1 MPPLPRKGL
10 RPDPPWHSPVVVE
23 PILHRRVLLGVTGSI
38 AAYKTAW
45 LVRDLVKA
53 GAEVQ
58 VVMTPAAHDFVTP
71 LTLATLSKR
80 PVLTDLFLRDG
91 SGSWND
97 HVSLGRW
104 ADVLVVAPASAHTLA
119 KMAQGL
125 CDNLLLATWLSA
137 TCPVYVAPAMDL
149 EMFAD
154 PATAHNLDLLRQR
167 GVHTI
172 GPESGELASGLEGA
186 GRMTEP
192 MDIVHRLATDLMEGS
207 PLAGKRILVTAGP
220 TREAIDPVRYIG
232 NRSSGRMGFAIAE
245 EAAARGA
252 RVELVTGPVEL
263 TTDRP
268 GIVRTDVES
277 AADMAQACKE
287 RAPEA
292 DIAIMSAAV
301 ADHRPAAPAGSKIKK
316 DEGHLEL
323 VLERTEDIL
332 AWIGKRRRPG
342 QVIAGFALE
351 TEEGLE
357 SARGKLERKGL
368 DLVVLNSLQDEGA
381 GFGHATNKVTLVT
394 RDKDPERLPLL
405 PKAEVARRILDA
417 IERRLKG

>member
-1 MPPLPRKGL
+1 M
-10 RPDPPWHSPVVVE
+10 E

-80 PVLTDLFLRDG
+80 PVLTDLLLRDG

-292 DIAIMSAAV
+292 DIVIMSAAV

>member
-1 MPPLPRKGL
+1 M
-10 RPDPPWHSPVVVE
+10 E

-154 PATAHNLDLLRQR
+154 PATAHNLDLLRER

-172 GPESGELASGLEGA
+172 GPESGELASGLQGA

-292 DIAIMSAAV
+292 DIVIMSAAV

>member
-1 MPPLPRKGL
+1 M
-10 RPDPPWHSPVVVE
+10 E

-80 PVLTDLFLRDG
+80 PVLTDLFLRNG

-154 PATAHNLDLLRQR
+154 PATAHNLDLLRER

-263 TTDRP
+263 TTNRP

-292 DIAIMSAAV
+292 DIVIMSAAV

-332 AWIGKRRRPG
+332 AWIGKQRRPG

>member
-1 MPPLPRKGL
+1 M
-10 RPDPPWHSPVVVE
+10 E

-80 PVLTDLFLRDG
+80 PVLTDLFLRNG

-154 PATAHNLDLLRQR
+154 PATAHNLDLLRER

-292 DIAIMSAAV
+292 DIVIMSAAV

>member
-1 MPPLPRKGL
+1 M
-10 RPDPPWHSPVVVE
+10 E

-154 PATAHNLDLLRQR
+154 PATAHNLDLLRER

-292 DIAIMSAAV
+292 DIVIMSAAV

>member
-1 MPPLPRKGL
+1 M
-10 RPDPPWHSPVVVE
+10 E

-292 DIAIMSAAV
+292 DIVIMSAAV

-357 SARGKLERKGL
+357 SARGKLERKVL
-368 DLVVLNSLQDEGA
+368 DLVLLKSLQDEGA

>member
-1 MPPLPRKGL
+1 M
-10 RPDPPWHSPVVVE
+10 E

-263 TTDRP
+263 TTNRP

-292 DIAIMSAAV
+292 DIVIMSAAV

-332 AWIGKRRRPG
+332 AWIGKQRRPG

>member
-1 MPPLPRKGL
+1 MFHP
-10 RPDPPWHSPVVVE
+10 SIVE

-45 LVRDLVKA
+45 LVRDLVRA

-71 LTLATLSKR
+71 LTLSTLSKR
-80 PVLTDLFLRDG
+80 PVLTELFLRDG
-91 SGSWND
+91 SGRWND

-149 EMFAD
+149 EMYRD
-154 PATAHNLDLLRQR
+154 PATAHNLEVLRQR
-167 GVHTI
+167 GVRTI
-172 GPESGELASGLEGA
+172 GPDSGELASGLAGA

-192 MDIVHRLATDLMEGS
+192 MDIVHRLAADLMAGS
-207 PLAGKRILVTAGP
+207 PLAGKRVLVTAGP

-252 RVELVTGPVEL
+252 RVDLVTGPVEL

-277 AADMAQACKE
+277 AADMAAACKE
-287 RAPEA
+287 RAPDA
-292 DIAIMSAAV
+292 DVVIMSAAV
-301 ADHRPAAPAGSKIKK
+301 ADHRPADPASAKIKK

-332 AWIGKRRRPG
+332 AGIGRQRHPG
-342 QVIAGFALE
+342 QVIVGFALE
-351 TEEGLE
+351 TDEGVE

-368 DLVVLNSLQDEGA
+368 DLVVLNSLQDVGT
-381 GFGHATNKVTLVT
+381 GFGHTTNQVTLVG
-394 RDKDPERLPLL
+394 RDKDPERLPLM
-405 PKAEVARRILDA
+405 PKTEVAARILDA
-417 IERRLKG
+417 VEARLQG

>member
-1 MPPLPRKGL
+1 
-10 RPDPPWHSPVVVE
+10 VE

-80 PVLTDLFLRDG
+80 PVLTDLFLRNG

-292 DIAIMSAAV
+292 DIVIMSAAV

>member
-1 MPPLPRKGL
+1 M
-10 RPDPPWHSPVVVE
+10 E

-80 PVLTDLFLRDG
+80 PVLTDLFLRNG

-172 GPESGELASGLEGA
+172 GPESGELASGLQGA

-207 PLAGKRILVTAGP
+207 PLAGKRMLVTAGP

-292 DIAIMSAAV
+292 DIVIMSAAV

-332 AWIGKRRRPG
+332 AWIGKQRRPG

>member
-1 MPPLPRKGL
+1 M
-10 RPDPPWHSPVVVE
+10 E

-80 PVLTDLFLRDG
+80 PVLTDLFLRNG

-277 AADMAQACKE
+277 AAEMAQACKE

-292 DIAIMSAAV
+292 DIVIMSAAV

-332 AWIGKRRRPG
+332 AWISKRRRPG

>member
-1 MPPLPRKGL
+1 M
-10 RPDPPWHSPVVVE
+10 E

-71 LTLATLSKR
+71 LTLATLSNR

-172 GPESGELASGLEGA
+172 GPESGELASGLQGA

-292 DIAIMSAAV
+292 DIVIMSAAV

-332 AWIGKRRRPG
+332 AWIGKQRRPG

>member
-1 MPPLPRKGL
+1 M
-10 RPDPPWHSPVVVE
+10 E

-80 PVLTDLFLRDG
+80 PVLTDLFLRNG

-207 PLAGKRILVTAGP
+207 PLAGKRMLVTAGP

-292 DIAIMSAAV
+292 DIVIMSAAV

-332 AWIGKRRRPG
+332 AWIGKQRRPG

>member
-1 MPPLPRKGL
+1 M
-10 RPDPPWHSPVVVE
+10 E

-58 VVMTPAAHDFVTP
+58 VVMTPAAHDLVTP

-172 GPESGELASGLEGA
+172 GPESGELASGLQGA

-292 DIAIMSAAV
+292 DIVIMSAAV

-332 AWIGKRRRPG
+332 AWIGKQRRPG

>member
-1 MPPLPRKGL
+1 M
-10 RPDPPWHSPVVVE
+10 E

-80 PVLTDLFLRDG
+80 PVLTDLFLRNG

-154 PATAHNLDLLRQR
+154 PATAHNLDLLRHR

-292 DIAIMSAAV
+292 DIVIMSAAV

>member
-1 MPPLPRKGL
+1 M
-10 RPDPPWHSPVVVE
+10 
-23 PILHRRVLLGVTGSI
+23 LHRRVLLGVTGSI

-292 DIAIMSAAV
+292 DIVIMSAAV

>member
-1 MPPLPRKGL
+1 M
-10 RPDPPWHSPVVVE
+10 E

-277 AADMAQACKE
+277 AAEMAQACKE

-292 DIAIMSAAV
+292 DIVIMSAAV

>member
-1 MPPLPRKGL
+1 M
-10 RPDPPWHSPVVVE
+10 E

-80 PVLTDLFLRDG
+80 PVLTDLFLRNG

-172 GPESGELASGLEGA
+172 GPESGELASGLQGA

-263 TTDRP
+263 TTNRP

-292 DIAIMSAAV
+292 DIVIMSAAV

>member
-1 MPPLPRKGL
+1 M
-10 RPDPPWHSPVVVE
+10 E

-80 PVLTDLFLRDG
+80 PVLTDLLLRDG

-277 AADMAQACKE
+277 AAEMAQACKE

-292 DIAIMSAAV
+292 DIVIMSAAV

>member
-1 MPPLPRKGL
+1 M
-10 RPDPPWHSPVVVE
+10 E

-80 PVLTDLFLRDG
+80 PVLTDLLLRDG

-154 PATAHNLDLLRQR
+154 PATAHNLDLLRER

-292 DIAIMSAAV
+292 DIVIMSAAV

-332 AWIGKRRRPG
+332 AWIGKQRRPG

>member
-1 MPPLPRKGL
+1 M
-10 RPDPPWHSPVVVE
+10 E

-80 PVLTDLFLRDG
+80 PVLTDLLLRDG

-172 GPESGELASGLEGA
+172 GPESGELASGLEGL

-292 DIAIMSAAV
+292 DIVIMSAAV

>member
-1 MPPLPRKGL
+1 M
-10 RPDPPWHSPVVVE
+10 E

-80 PVLTDLFLRDG
+80 PVLTDLFLRNG

-263 TTDRP
+263 TTNRP

-292 DIAIMSAAV
+292 DIVIMSAAV

-332 AWIGKRRRPG
+332 AWIGKQRRPG

>member
-1 MPPLPRKGL
+1 M
-10 RPDPPWHSPVVVE
+10 E

-172 GPESGELASGLEGA
+172 GPESGELASGLQGA

-192 MDIVHRLATDLMEGS
+192 MDIVLRLATDLMEGS

-292 DIAIMSAAV
+292 DIVIMSAAV

>member
-1 MPPLPRKGL
+1 M
-10 RPDPPWHSPVVVE
+10 E

-263 TTDRP
+263 TTNRP

-292 DIAIMSAAV
+292 DIVIMSAAV

>member
-1 MPPLPRKGL
+1 M
-10 RPDPPWHSPVVVE
+10 E

-80 PVLTDLFLRDG
+80 PVLTDLFLRNG

-292 DIAIMSAAV
+292 DIVIMSAAV

-332 AWIGKRRRPG
+332 AWIGKQRRPG

>member
-1 MPPLPRKGL
+1 M
-10 RPDPPWHSPVVVE
+10 E

-172 GPESGELASGLEGA
+172 GPESGELASGLQGA

-277 AADMAQACKE
+277 AADMAEACKE

-292 DIAIMSAAV
+292 DIVIMSAAV

>member
-1 MPPLPRKGL
+1 M
-10 RPDPPWHSPVVVE
+10 E

-80 PVLTDLFLRDG
+80 PVLTDLLLRDG

-172 GPESGELASGLEGA
+172 GPESGELASGLQGA

-192 MDIVHRLATDLMEGS
+192 MDIVLRLATDLMEGS

-277 AADMAQACKE
+277 AADMAEACKE

-292 DIAIMSAAV
+292 DIVIMSAAV

>member
-1 MPPLPRKGL
+1 M
-10 RPDPPWHSPVVVE
+10 E

-80 PVLTDLFLRDG
+80 PVLTDLFLRNG

-172 GPESGELASGLEGA
+172 GPESGELASGLQGA

-292 DIAIMSAAV
+292 DIVIMSAAV

>member
-1 MPPLPRKGL
+1 M
-10 RPDPPWHSPVVVE
+10 E

-80 PVLTDLFLRDG
+80 PVLTDLFLRNG

-154 PATAHNLDLLRQR
+154 PATAHNLDLLRER

-277 AADMAQACKE
+277 AADMAEACKE

-292 DIAIMSAAV
+292 DIVIMSAAV

>member
-1 MPPLPRKGL
+1 M
-10 RPDPPWHSPVVVE
+10 E

-80 PVLTDLFLRDG
+80 PVLTDLFLRNG

-172 GPESGELASGLEGA
+172 GPESGELASGLQGA

-192 MDIVHRLATDLMEGS
+192 MDIVLRLATDLMEGS

-292 DIAIMSAAV
+292 DIVIMSAAV

>member
-1 MPPLPRKGL
+1 M
-10 RPDPPWHSPVVVE
+10 E

-80 PVLTDLFLRDG
+80 PVLTDLLLRDG

-154 PATAHNLDLLRQR
+154 PATAHNLDLLRER

-263 TTDRP
+263 TTNRP

-292 DIAIMSAAV
+292 DIVIMSAAV

>member
-1 MPPLPRKGL
+1 M
-10 RPDPPWHSPVVVE
+10 E

-154 PATAHNLDLLRQR
+154 PATAHNLDLLRER

-277 AADMAQACKE
+277 AADMAEACKE

-292 DIAIMSAAV
+292 DIVIMSAAV

>member
-1 MPPLPRKGL
+1 M
-10 RPDPPWHSPVVVE
+10 E

-80 PVLTDLFLRDG
+80 PVLTDLFLRNG

-277 AADMAQACKE
+277 AADMAEACKE

-292 DIAIMSAAV
+292 DIVIMSAAV

>member
-1 MPPLPRKGL
+1 M
-10 RPDPPWHSPVVVE
+10 E

-45 LVRDLVKA
+45 PVRDLVKA

-292 DIAIMSAAV
+292 DIVIMSAAV

-368 DLVVLNSLQDEGA
+368 DLVVLNSLQDAGA

>member
-1 MPPLPRKGL
+1 M
-10 RPDPPWHSPVVVE
+10 E

-80 PVLTDLFLRDG
+80 PVLTDLLLRDG

-172 GPESGELASGLEGA
+172 GPESGELASGLQGA

-292 DIAIMSAAV
+292 DIVIMSAAV

>member
-1 MPPLPRKGL
+1 M
-10 RPDPPWHSPVVVE
+10 E

-80 PVLTDLFLRDG
+80 PVLTDLFLRNG

-292 DIAIMSAAV
+292 DIVIMSAAV